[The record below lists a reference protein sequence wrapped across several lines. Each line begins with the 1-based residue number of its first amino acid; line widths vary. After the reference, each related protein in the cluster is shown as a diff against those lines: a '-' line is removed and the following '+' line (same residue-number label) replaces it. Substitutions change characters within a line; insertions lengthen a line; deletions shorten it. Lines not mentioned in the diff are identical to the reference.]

1 MTINLNELTVLHL
14 PEKNRFE
21 IRVENLVA
29 ELNYTLHGDTIT
41 FLHTG
46 VPSELEGQGVGKKL
60 VKAGLDYAQA
70 NGFKIRSM
78 CWFVSGY
85 MKRHPEYQTS

>member
-46 VPSELEGQGVGKKL
+46 VPPEWEGQGVGRKL
-60 VKAGLDYAQA
+60 VMTGLEFARE
-70 NGFKIRSM
+70 NKFKIQSL
-78 CWFVSGY
+78 CWFVSLHL
-85 MKRHPEYQTS
+85 KRHPEYRSA